1 MSKHEAGLESVPVH
15 PDAERNAAR
24 LRAVI
29 DTGPAAIAAIDPD
42 GVVTLWGGGAERVT
56 GLPASD
62 AVGSPLSALLEGVQ
76 LEPLLDPSGTPGG
89 PEPAA
94 LAVAHRDDDDDVVVA
109 LYATPVPSPD
119 GAVLEAVVVL
129 EDVTDTRRLEEELH
143 ESRELFRVSAE
154 HLLDAFGIFTAV
166 RDDEGHIVDFRIEY
180 ANDAAREVAGID
192 PDVEDGSLAAL
203 VPQRERDVLFGDFAR
218 IVETGSSLA
227 GETLTYDDV
236 TGGGRRVIRAYD
248 MRATKLKDGVAATWR
263 DVTERVL
270 AETELGRRNRELTVM
285 GELAELLQAV
295 TSPEE
300 VFELAATFGARLFED
315 LSGGLYLENDS
326 GTLVEGMSTWGGQ
339 EGSRQVFAPDD
350 CWALRRGR
358 RHGGLG
364 VAPSPRCSHVRA
376 GVHASLCV
384 PLVAQGQAI
393 GLLHLAAVDA
403 IGRST
408 TRSST
413 TGESLA
419 VTLAEH
425 LGLALTSLRLRE
437 SLRNQSI
444 RDPLTG
450 LFNRRYMEE
459 TLDREI
465 RRSARSG
472 LPLGVMMFD
481 LDHFKRFNDTYG
493 HLAGDTLMREIG
505 SALQRHS
512 RSEDAACRYGGDEFV
527 LLIPETPLDVV
538 VRRADEFREAV
549 GGMEFVHQ
557 GTVLH
562 TTSVSVGVSAFPDH
576 ASDVE
581 PLVHAADEAM
591 YRAKHAGGDTVVTA
605 VREDSPDS

>member
-1 MSKHEAGLESVPVH
+1 MSKHEAGLESVPVQ
-15 PDAERNAAR
+15 PDAERSAAR

-109 LYATPVPSPD
+109 LYATPVPNPD
-119 GAVLEAVVVL
+119 GAVVEALVVL

-227 GETLTYDDV
+227 GETLTYEDV

-248 MRATKLKDGVAATWR
+248 IRATKLKDGVAATWR

-300 VFELAATFGARLFED
+300 VFELAASFGARLFED
-315 LSGGLYLENDS
+315 LSGGLYLENES

-364 VAPSPRCSHVRA
+364 IAPSPALLARPRRRARIALRPARRPGAGDRVAPPGGRGCDEPLGPTDDHHGRVARRHARRAPGA
-376 GVHASLCV
+376 GVDEPA
-384 PLVAQGQAI
+384 
-393 GLLHLAAVDA
+393 
-403 IGRST
+403 
-408 TRSST
+408 
-413 TGESLA
+413 
-419 VTLAEH
+419 
-425 LGLALTSLRLRE
+425 
-437 SLRNQSI
+437 
-444 RDPLTG
+444 
-450 LFNRRYMEE
+450 
-459 TLDREI
+459 
-465 RRSARSG
+465 SARIA
-472 LPLGVMMFD
+472 PEPVD
-481 LDHFKRFNDTYG
+481 P
-493 HLAGDTLMREIG
+493 G
-505 SALQRHS
+505 SPD
-512 RSEDAACRYGGDEFV
+512 RSV
-527 LLIPETPLDVV
+527 QPP
-538 VRRADEFREAV
+538 
-549 GGMEFVHQ
+549 VH
-557 GTVLH
+557 
-562 TTSVSVGVSAFPDH
+562 
-576 ASDVE
+576 
-581 PLVHAADEAM
+581 
-591 YRAKHAGGDTVVTA
+591 GGDTGQGDPSFGPKRASPRCDDVRPRSLQA
-605 VREDSPDS
+605 VQ